1 MALVPR
7 HELKYLISA
16 HDAQILKTKI
26 SHLLK
31 PDKNSCVGA
40 SYKVISLYFDSP
52 DFLCAQEKEGGYY
65 DRFKYR
71 LRTYNNGGVYNL
83 ELKKKRGDAC
93 LKTIHSLDKE
103 TAFSLIEGS
112 VLPAEKTAGFE
123 KFYSLRRS
131 TLIKPAVVVRYKR
144 TAFCGD
150 AGRVRI
156 TFDEDLCAASASPMT
171 LQPPVFYTEESLC
184 VPILP
189 PGFSILEI
197 KYDSFFPDYLKSI
210 LTLSS
215 RPQLSVSK
223 YVLCLKAVKGL

>member
-16 HDAQILKTKI
+16 HDAQILKAKI
-26 SHLLK
+26 SHLLQ
-31 PDKNSCVGA
+31 PDKNSCGGA
-40 SYKVISLYFDSP
+40 SYRVISLYFDSP

-112 VLPAEKTAGFE
+112 VLPAVKQQVLKNFIH
-123 KFYSLRRS
+123 L
-131 TLIKPAVVVRYKR
+131 
-144 TAFCGD
+144 
-150 AGRVRI
+150 
-156 TFDEDLCAASASPMT
+156 
-171 LQPPVFYTEESLC
+171 EEAL
-184 VPILP
+184 
-189 PGFSILEI
+189 F
-197 KYDSFFPDYLKSI
+197 
-210 LTLSS
+210 
-215 RPQLSVSK
+215 
-223 YVLCLKAVKGL
+223 

>member
-93 LKTIHSLDKE
+93 LKTIRALDKE
-103 TAFSLIEGS
+103 TAGSLIDGS
-112 VLPAEKTAGFE
+112 FITADKTKGIE

-131 TLIKPAVVVRYKR
+131 TLLKPAVVVRYKR

-156 TFDEDLCAASASPMT
+156 TFDENLCAAAASSKA
-171 LQPPVFYTEESLC
+171 LQTPVFYTSDSLC

-189 PGFSILEI
+189 SGFCILEI

-210 LTLSS
+210 LALSS